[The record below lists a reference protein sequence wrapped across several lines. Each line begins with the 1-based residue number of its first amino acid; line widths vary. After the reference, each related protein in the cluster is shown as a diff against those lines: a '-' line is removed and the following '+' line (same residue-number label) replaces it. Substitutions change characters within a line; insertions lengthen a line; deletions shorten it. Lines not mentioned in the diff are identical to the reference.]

1 MGPQGPMG
9 NTGNAGTTGPDG
21 VTGPQGPMGQQGAT
35 GNTGPPGVTGPMG
48 PTGEFTIGVTGTTTT
63 DPILQYNVSG
73 NMVYYTGA
81 KTFIIDHPLDA
92 QKYLVHAC
100 LEGPEA
106 GVYYR
111 GTATIKEGYT
121 FVEICL
127 ADYVEALAIEF
138 TVYVTPIVPGDMLR
152 FDMLRFVNLVTS
164 NVRNGIFRV
173 YSDRAP
179 CEFDYLVMG
188 KRQAINVEP
197 EKQQVTVKGEG
208 PYKYILL

>member
-1 MGPQGPMG
+1 M
-9 NTGNAGTTGPDG
+9 
-21 VTGPQGPMGQQGAT
+21 
-35 GNTGPPGVTGPMG
+35 
-48 PTGEFTIGVTGTTTT
+48 
-63 DPILQYNVSG
+63 
-73 NMVYYTGA
+73 
-81 KTFIIDHPLDA
+81 DA

-138 TVYVTPIVPGDMLR
+138 TVYVTPIVPGDKNMLRFDMLR
-152 FDMLRFVNLVTS
+152 FDMLRFVNLVAS

-173 YSDRAP
+173 YSDRTP

-197 EKQQVTVKGEG
+197 EKQQVTVKGDG
-208 PYKYILL
+208 PYKYILF